1 MMTSSFDFNRDTAS
15 FPKTVTIECPN
26 CQTPAR
32 FVPAELEVRAKDSFG
47 ETLGK
52 DVMVVKADQPKRNY
66 SNWHREHTLAYI
78 GLGGS
83 DIHSTNALY
92 PIGMYRHPLN
102 SLLGTSICD
111 NRHTSRKTK
120 IRWPQDAYFQ
130 LNYSGRLLWFYNRE
144 HVAAMLELLGGK
156 APANHTW
163 RYWFDRK
170 LPTVFKTTRA
180 RRQLPAKLKRMLR
193 A

>member
-1 MMTSSFDFNRDTAS
+1 MTLPFDFARDTSVLPQA
-15 FPKTVTIECPN
+15 VVIQCPN

-32 FVPAELEVRAKDSFG
+32 FVPAELEVSTKGSVGKA
-47 ETLGK
+47 LGK
-52 DVMVVKADQPKRNY
+52 DFLIVKAARPKRNY
-66 SNWHREHTLAYI
+66 ANWHREHSLTFI

-83 DIHSTNALY
+83 DIHSSSAFY
-92 PIGMYRHPLN
+92 PVGMYRHVLN
-102 SLLGTSICD
+102 SLHGTSICG
-111 NRHTSRKTK
+111 HCHSPRKTK
-120 IRWPQDAYFQ
+120 LSWPRDAFYQ
-130 LNYSGRLLWFYNRE
+130 LSYCGRLLWFYDRQ

-156 APANHTW
+156 TSVNHPW

-170 LPTVFKTTRA
+170 LPTVFKTARA

>member
-1 MMTSSFDFNRDTAS
+1 MISSFDFECDTAN
-15 FPKTVTIECPN
+15 FPKTVAIECPN
-26 CQTPAR
+26 CQQPAR
-32 FVPAELEVRAKDSFG
+32 FVPAQLEVRAKNSVG

-52 DVMVVKADQPKRNY
+52 DVMVVKSDQPKRNY

-83 DIHSTNALY
+83 DIHSSNALY
-92 PIGMYRHPLN
+92 PIGMYRNLLN
-102 SLLGTSICD
+102 SLFGTSICD
-111 NRHTSRKTK
+111 NCHTPRKTK

-130 LNYSGRLLWFYNRE
+130 LSYSGRLLWFYDRE
-144 HVAAMLELLGGK
+144 HVAAMLELLGEK
-156 APANHTW
+156 TPVNHPW

-170 LPTVFKTTRA
+170 LPTIFKTGRA